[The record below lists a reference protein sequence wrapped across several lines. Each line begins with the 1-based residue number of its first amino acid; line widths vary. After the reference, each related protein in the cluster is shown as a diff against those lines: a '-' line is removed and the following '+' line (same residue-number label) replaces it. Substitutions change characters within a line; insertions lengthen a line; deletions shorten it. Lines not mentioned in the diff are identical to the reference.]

1 VTETESE
8 ARRSRSLN
16 TTSRD
21 MLLSMAVIVAIG
33 VALLLLV
40 PRPNQIPVRSL
51 DVPAAA
57 AASKAELGFAPA
69 DPKLPDGWTA
79 RSADVQRATDD
90 LPTWHL
96 TYTTPSGHY
105 AGVQQ
110 TAKATA
116 AWEANQ
122 VTGGNPAQGTR
133 TLGSQLWIIRSRLD
147 RGITSLVLRQPDQS
161 PPITTVVTGTATQA
175 EIDQLALAVA
185 P

>member
-1 VTETESE
+1 MTQTESE
-8 ARRSRSLN
+8 VRRRRSLN

-21 MLLSMAVIVAIG
+21 MLISMAVIVGIV

-40 PRPNQIPVRSL
+40 PRPNQIPTRSL
-51 DVPAAA
+51 DVTAAA
-57 AASKAELGFAPA
+57 LAARAELGFAPA
-69 DPKLPDGWTA
+69 DPQLPAGWTA

-122 VTGGNPAQGTR
+122 VTGGNPAQGNR
-133 TLGSQLWIIRSRLD
+133 TVGSHDWIIRSRLD
-147 RGITSLVLRQPDQS
+147 RGITSLVYRQ